1 MADRDGKSWTEDMNE
16 NQPHAYEPSSSG
28 EVDPSV
34 TLDYREAGPPFPPKQ
49 GRPPAHYLK
58 GPREPW
64 RSWVNAEHS
73 GMGPIGAHRESFDH
87 GGHK

>member
-1 MADRDGKSWTEDMNE
+1 MNE
-16 NQPHAYEPSSSG
+16 NPGGGSSST
-28 EVDPSV
+28 ESSSARKDVDALPSEF
-34 TLDYREAGPPFPPKQ
+34 DSRNRGQPAPFPPVQ
-49 GRPPAHYLK
+49 GKPPAHYLK

-87 GGHK
+87 KGHK